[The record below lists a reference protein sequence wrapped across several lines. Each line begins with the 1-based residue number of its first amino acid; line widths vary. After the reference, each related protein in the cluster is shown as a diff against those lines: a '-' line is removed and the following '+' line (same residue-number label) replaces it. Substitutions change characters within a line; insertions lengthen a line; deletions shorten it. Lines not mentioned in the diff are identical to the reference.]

1 MTELAEII
9 KNSSEEPTEKIA
21 SLIEYRLKNL
31 GSIGL
36 AVIYTIGHILIAIT
50 IASFI
55 FNASLNLAAL
65 DAFIEP
71 IINGF
76 WFYLL
81 HQYFKTKISDILLTI
96 IYTIGHICVATI
108 CAAIIFSAP
117 LDLAAIDAFVEPIVN
132 AFWFYALHA
141 FWKKNHT

>member
-50 IASFI
+50 IASFV

-76 WFYLL
+76 WFYFL
-81 HQYFKTKISDILLTI
+81 HEIWRKLTKNPNVT
-96 IYTIGHICVATI
+96 V
-108 CAAIIFSAP
+108 F
-117 LDLAAIDAFVEPIVN
+117 E
-132 AFWFYALHA
+132 
-141 FWKKNHT
+141 KNG